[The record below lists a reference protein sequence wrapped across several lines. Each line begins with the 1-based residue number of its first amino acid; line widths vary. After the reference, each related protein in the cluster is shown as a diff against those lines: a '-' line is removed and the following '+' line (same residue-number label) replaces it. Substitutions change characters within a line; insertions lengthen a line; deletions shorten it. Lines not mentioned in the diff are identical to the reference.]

1 MFPGMDHH
9 FRAFSF
15 VDRITSVVPGAHIL
29 GEYLIPAGL
38 GGFAPSLAAE
48 AVGQLAAW
56 AAMAKMDFA
65 RRPVAGLA
73 GEIEL
78 LHPIRPGQRLELAA
92 ELDTIEADAA
102 SYAGSVKVDGILAI
116 RLTHCVGP
124 MLAVE
129 DFDDPAALRARYGVL
144 CNGGATPG
152 AFGGLPGFPLERTG
166 GKAGQRVTATLQ
178 VPTQANFFADHFPRR
193 PVFPGTLLMNACLEL
208 AAQLAQELTPPAT
221 GAAWALRSVSDV
233 KLRAFTPPGDM
244 LEIEAR
250 LNQLSQEA
258 ATVSVE
264 IRKGKRVV
272 GGARVRLVSEVRS

>member
-1 MFPGMDHH
+1 MDFH

-15 VDRITSVVPGAHIL
+15 VDRITAIEPGNHIR

-38 GGFAPSLAAE
+38 PNFTPSLAAE

-78 LHPIRPGQRLELAA
+78 LHPIRPGQRLELLA
-92 ELDTIEADAA
+92 ELDTVEPDAA
-102 SYAGSVKVDGILAI
+102 AYGGSVMVDGVAAV

-129 DFDDPAALRARYGVL
+129 DFDDPAALRARYEVL

-152 AFGGLPGFPLERTG
+152 GFGGLPEFPLERTG
-166 GKAGQRVTATLQ
+166 GEAGQRLAATLH
-178 VPTQANFFADHFPRR
+178 VPDQAEFFADHFPRR
-193 PVFPGTLLMNACLEL
+193 PVFPGTLLMNASLEL
-208 AAQLAQELTPPAT
+208 AALLATELKLPAGGT
-221 GAAWALRSVSDV
+221 RWTLRSVSDV
-233 KLRAFTPPGDM
+233 KLRAFTPPGDI
-244 LEIEAR
+244 LDIEAR
-250 LNQLSQEA
+250 LNQLDPTA
-258 ATVSVE
+258 ATVHVE
-264 IRKGKRVV
+264 IRKNKRIV
-272 GGARVRLVSEVRS
+272 GGARVRLTPEVGA

>member
-1 MFPGMDHH
+1 MDHH

-15 VDRITSVVPGAHIL
+15 VDRITSVEPGVRIR
-29 GEYLIPAGL
+29 GEYLIPSAL
-38 GGFAPSLAAE
+38 NEFSSSLAAE

-73 GEIEL
+73 GEFEL
-78 LHPIRPGQRLELAA
+78 LHPVQPGQRLELTADLETVDDGAA
-92 ELDTIEADAA
+92 AYGGTVL
-102 SYAGSVKVDGILAI
+102 VDGVLAI

-129 DFDDPAALRARYGVL
+129 DFDDPAALRARFGVL

-152 AFGGLPGFPLERTG
+152 GFGGLPAFPLARTG
-166 GKAGQRVTATLQ
+166 GETGQSVTATLH

-193 PVFPGTLLMNACLEL
+193 PVYPGTLLMNASLDL
-208 AAQLAQELTPPAT
+208 AALLAKELDVPRT
-221 GAAWALRSVSDV
+221 GTSWVLRSVSDV
-233 KLRAFTPPGDM
+233 KLRAFTPPGEV

-250 LNQLSQEA
+250 LHQLSPEA
-258 ATVSVE
+258 ANVKVE
-264 IRKGKRVV
+264 IRKSKRVV
-272 GGARVRLVSEVRS
+272 GGARVRLTPGVRL

>member
-1 MFPGMDHH
+1 MDHH

-15 VDRITSVVPGAHIL
+15 VDRITSVVPGAHIH
-29 GEYLIPAGL
+29 GEYLISSAL
-38 GGFAPSLAAE
+38 AGFAPSLAAE

-56 AAMAKMDFA
+56 AAMARMDFA

-102 SYAGSVKVDGILAI
+102 SYGGSVMVDGILAI

-124 MLAVE
+124 MLAVA

-152 AFGGLPGFPLERTG
+152 AFGGLPAFPLERTG
-166 GKAGQRVTATLQ
+166 GETGQRVAATLQ

-193 PVFPGTLLMNACLEL
+193 PVFPGTLLMNASLEL
-208 AAQLAQELTPPAT
+208 AARLAQELAPPAT

-233 KLRAFTPPGDM
+233 KLRAFTPPGDV

-250 LNQLSQEA
+250 LNQLSPAA
-258 ATVSVE
+258 ATVNVE
-264 IRKGKRVV
+264 IRKGRRGV
-272 GGARVRLVSEVRS
+272 GGARVRLIPEERL

>member
-1 MFPGMDHH
+1 MDHH

-15 VDRITSVVPGAHIL
+15 VDRITSIEPGARIC
-29 GEYLIPAGL
+29 GEYLIPSAL
-38 GGFAPSLAAE
+38 DNFAPSLAAE

-73 GEIEL
+73 GEIEM
-78 LHPIRPGQRLELAA
+78 LHPIRPGKRLELTADL
-92 ELDTIEADAA
+92 ETVEADAA
-102 SYAGSVKVDGILAI
+102 AYGGSVLVDGVLAI
-116 RLTHCVGP
+116 RLRHCVGP

-152 AFGGLPGFPLERTG
+152 GFGGLPAFPLVRTG
-166 GKAGQRVTATLQ
+166 GEAAQRVAATLH

-193 PVFPGTLLMNACLEL
+193 PVFPGTLLMNASLEL
-208 AAQLAQELTPPAT
+208 AGFLAKELAAPAA
-221 GAAWALRSVSDV
+221 GGAWALRGVSDV
-233 KLRAFTPPGDM
+233 KLRAFTPPGEILD
-244 LEIEAR
+244 IEAR
-250 LNQLSQEA
+250 LNQFSPEA
-258 ATVSVE
+258 ATVNVE

-272 GGARVRLVSEVRS
+272 GGARVRLAAEDRL

>member
-1 MFPGMDHH
+1 MDHH

-15 VDRITSVVPGAHIL
+15 VDRITSVEPGTRIR
-29 GEYLIPAGL
+29 GEYLIPSAL
-38 GGFAPSLAAE
+38 DGFAPSLAAE

-78 LHPIRPGQRLELAA
+78 LHPIRPGQRLELTAD
-92 ELDTIEADAA
+92 LDTVDDGAA
-102 SYAGSVKVDGILAI
+102 SYGGSVMVDGILAI

-129 DFDDPAALRARYGVL
+129 DFDDPAALRARFGVL

-152 AFGGLPGFPLERTG
+152 GFGGLPAFPLERIG
-166 GKAGQRVTATLQ
+166 GEAGQRVTATLQ
-178 VPTQANFFADHFPRR
+178 VPIQANFFADHFPRR
-193 PVFPGTLLMNACLEL
+193 PVFPGTLLMNASLEL
-208 AAQLAQELTPPAT
+208 AALLATELSVPAS
-221 GAAWALRSVSDV
+221 GARWALRSVSDV
-233 KLRAFTPPGDM
+233 KLRAFTPPGDV

-250 LNQLSQEA
+250 LNQLSPTA
-258 ATVSVE
+258 ATVNVE

-272 GGARVRLVSEVRS
+272 GGARVRLVPEVCS

>member
-1 MFPGMDHH
+1 MDHH

-15 VDRITSVVPGAHIL
+15 VDRIVSVEPGARIR
-29 GEYLIPAGL
+29 GEYLIPSAL
-38 GGFAPSLAAE
+38 PGFAPSLAAE

-92 ELDTIEADAA
+92 ELDTVDDGAA
-102 SYAGSVKVDGILAI
+102 SYGGSVMVDGLLAI

-129 DFDDPAALRARYGVL
+129 DFDDPAALRARFGLL

-152 AFGGLPGFPLERTG
+152 GFGGLPAFPLERTG
-166 GKAGQRVTATLQ
+166 GEAGQRVAAKLQ
-178 VPTQANFFADHFPRR
+178 VPTQADFFADHFPRR
-193 PVFPGTLLMNACLEL
+193 PVFPGTLLMNASLEL
-208 AAQLAQELTPPAT
+208 AALLATELNVPAT
-221 GAAWALRSVSDV
+221 GARWALRSVSDV
-233 KLRAFTPPGDM
+233 KLRAFTPPGDV

-250 LNQLSQEA
+250 LNQISPEGA
-258 ATVSVE
+258 AVHVE

-272 GGARVRLVSEVRS
+272 GGARVRLIPEVPA